1 MAETAVVPGGIRSI
15 SRPASRLRKTR
26 SDRACLLVE
35 GWLPSLEARRDSLNK
50 LTAQSACLGSAASLV
65 QLGNLPAAFRCL
77 ASTAQPQVM
86 PRGCT
91 EA

>member
-1 MAETAVVPGGIRSI
+1 M
-15 SRPASRLRKTR
+15 
-26 SDRACLLVE
+26 LVE
-35 GWLPSLEARRDSLNK
+35 GWLPSLEACRDSHNK

-65 QLGNLPAAFRCL
+65 QRGSLLAEFRCL